1 MNKAEPMEKAAL
13 EARIVQVAGMMKG
26 EGYKI
31 FEQVLKDTAN
41 AAYHSAMNAKESLEM
56 AKHMGALKVAN
67 DLLSWAEREIRICT
81 QRLQEGL
88 DNR

>member
-1 MNKAEPMEKAAL
+1 MKIDPAERAAL
-13 EARIVQVAGMMKG
+13 MARLTVISGMMKG

-31 FEQVLKDTAN
+31 FEQVLKDTAA
-41 AAYHSAMNAKESLEM
+41 AAYHSALNAKESLEM

-67 DLLSWAEREIRICT
+67 DLQSWAEREIRICT

-88 DNR
+88 DK